1 MSSTISH
8 EENQFRMVMRNHWSN
23 NNNNNFLDHFTWLCE
38 IFACSCEINLAI
50 LLILQSIFLLWSI
63 SHNHAKF
70 SDDHTNLQY
79 FDFELPL
86 IIFFIFLFWLY
97 LNYLQIGSKS
107 WSNYIASSSSST
119 LFVLFNLIH
128 LFHHQFIKI
137 ILWNDSKTS

>member
-1 MSSTISH
+1 MVVWNREFGISSYSL
-8 EENQFRMVMRNHWSN
+8 
-23 NNNNNFLDHFTWLCE
+23 LDHFAWLCE
-38 IFACSCEINLAI
+38 IFTWSCEINLAI
-50 LLILQSIFLLWSI
+50 LLILQSIFVLWSI

-70 SDDHTNLQY
+70 SDDHMSLQY

-86 IIFFIFLFWLY
+86 IIFFIFFFWLY

-119 LFVLFNLIH
+119 LFVIFNSIH